1 MRDAVAAPVAVNEM
15 AGEVVA
21 LDEWGREWLEVGDEE

>member
-1 MRDAVAAPVAVNEM
+1 MRDAVAENEM

-21 LDEWGREWLEVGDEE
+21 LDEWRREWLEVGDDE